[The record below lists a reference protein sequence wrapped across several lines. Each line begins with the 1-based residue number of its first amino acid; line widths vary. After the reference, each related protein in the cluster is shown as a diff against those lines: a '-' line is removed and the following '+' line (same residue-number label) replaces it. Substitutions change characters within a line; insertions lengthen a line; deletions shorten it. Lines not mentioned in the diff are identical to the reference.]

1 MKRAATLLVVLAV
14 MGCATQSQESI
25 FPPDTSADA
34 AACREEEAMRD
45 PKLSAMRRSVY
56 VGFQAQEER
65 LSNEIIATQRGT
77 YFDCMA
83 QRGHVRRG
91 GVERVRR

>member
-34 AACREEEAMRD
+34 AGCREEAMRD

>member
-1 MKRAATLLVVLAV
+1 MKIAAAFLMVMAV
-14 MGCATQSQESI
+14 AGCASQSREGI

-34 AACREEEAMRD
+34 AACREEAQRD
-45 PKLSAMRRSVY
+45 PALRDLRRSTFI
-56 VGFQAQEER
+56 GFPAQEEALR
-65 LSNEIIATQRGT
+65 NEIVTTQRRT

-83 QRGHVRRG
+83 LRGHTRQG

>member
-1 MKRAATLLVVLAV
+1 MKTAAAFLVVMFVA
-14 MGCATQSQESI
+14 GCASQSREDI

-34 AACREEEAMRD
+34 AACREEAQRD
-45 PKLSAMRRSVY
+45 PALRDMRRSTFI
-56 VGFQAQEER
+56 GFQAQEEALR
-65 LSNEIIATQRGT
+65 NEIVTTQRRT

-83 QRGHVRRG
+83 LRGHARQG

>member
-1 MKRAATLLVVLAV
+1 MKRAATLLMVLAV
-14 MGCATQSQESI
+14 AGCATQSREDI

-34 AACREEEAMRD
+34 AACREEARRD
-45 PKLSAMRRSVY
+45 PTLSAMRHSVY

-65 LSNEIIATQRGT
+65 LSNEIIATQRRT

-91 GVERVRR
+91 GVERVRQ

>member
-1 MKRAATLLVVLAV
+1 MKSAAAFLVALA
-14 MGCATQSQESI
+14 MAGCASQPREDI

-34 AACREEEAMRD
+34 AACREEARRD
-45 PKLSAMRRSVY
+45 PALRDLRHSSFI
-56 VGFQAQEER
+56 GFQAQEER
-65 LSNEIIATQRGT
+65 VRNEIVALQRRT

-83 QRGHVRRG
+83 LRGHTRQG

>member
-1 MKRAATLLVVLAV
+1 MKVAAAFLVALA
-14 MGCATQSQESI
+14 MAGCASQPREDI

-34 AACREEEAMRD
+34 AACREEARRD
-45 PKLSAMRRSVY
+45 PALRDLRHSSFI
-56 VGFQAQEER
+56 GFQAQEER
-65 LSNEIIATQRGT
+65 VRNEIVALQRGT

-83 QRGHVRRG
+83 LRGHTRQG

>member
-34 AACREEEAMRD
+34 AACREEAMRD
-45 PKLSAMRRSVY
+45 RKNCAMRAGSA
-56 VGFQAQEER
+56 GMICA
-65 LSNEIIATQRGT
+65 IISSLAFPCRALIPSRAG
-77 YFDCMA
+77 
-83 QRGHVRRG
+83 
-91 GVERVRR
+91 

>member
-1 MKRAATLLVVLAV
+1 MKAAAAFLVALA
-14 MGCATQSQESI
+14 MAGCASQPREDI

-34 AACREEEAMRD
+34 AACREEARRD
-45 PKLSAMRRSVY
+45 PALRDLRHSSFI
-56 VGFQAQEER
+56 GFQAQEER
-65 LSNEIIATQRGT
+65 VRNEIVALQRRT

-83 QRGHVRRG
+83 LRGHTRQG

>member
-1 MKRAATLLVVLAV
+1 MKRVATLLMVLAV
-14 MGCATQSQESI
+14 AGCASQSRDDI

-34 AACREEEAMRD
+34 AACREEARRD
-45 PKLSAMRRSVY
+45 PALRSLRHSTFI
-56 VGFQAQEER
+56 GFQAQEEALR
-65 LSNEIIATQRGT
+65 NEIVTTQRRT

-83 QRGHVRRG
+83 LRGHPRQG

>member
-1 MKRAATLLVVLAV
+1 MKRAATLLMVLA
-14 MGCATQSQESI
+14 MAGCASQPREDI

-34 AACREEEAMRD
+34 AACREEARRD
-45 PKLSAMRRSVY
+45 PALRDLRHSSFI
-56 VGFQAQEER
+56 GFQAQEER
-65 LSNEIIATQRGT
+65 VRNEIVALQRRT

-83 QRGHVRRG
+83 LRGHTRQG

>member
-1 MKRAATLLVVLAV
+1 MKAAAAFLVALVVA
-14 MGCATQSQESI
+14 GCANQSREDI

-34 AACREEEAMRD
+34 AACREEARRD
-45 PKLSAMRRSVY
+45 PALRDLRRSMFPGVEA
-56 VGFQAQEER
+56 QAER
-65 LSNEIIATQRGT
+65 VQNEIIATQRRT

-83 QRGHVRRG
+83 LRGHARQG

>member
-1 MKRAATLLVVLAV
+1 MKRVATLLMVLAV
-14 MGCATQSQESI
+14 AGCASQSRDDI

-34 AACREEEAMRD
+34 AACREEARRD
-45 PKLSAMRRSVY
+45 PALRNLRHSTFI
-56 VGFQAQEER
+56 GFQAQEEALR
-65 LSNEIIATQRGT
+65 NEIVTTQRRT

-83 QRGHVRRG
+83 LRGHPRQG

>member
-1 MKRAATLLVVLAV
+1 MKHTVIFLAALAV
-14 MGCATQSQESI
+14 TSCATQSTESI

-34 AACREEEAMRD
+34 TACREEARRD
-45 PKLSAMRRSVY
+45 PTLSAMRHSVY

-65 LSNEIIATQRGT
+65 LSNEIIATQRRT

-91 GVERVRR
+91 GVERVRQ

>member
-1 MKRAATLLVVLAV
+1 MKRAATLLAVLAV

-34 AACREEEAMRD
+34 AACREEAMRD

>member
-1 MKRAATLLVVLAV
+1 MKRGAALLMVLAV
-14 MGCATQSQESI
+14 AGCATQSRDDI

-34 AACREEEAMRD
+34 AACREEAMRD
-45 PKLSAMRRSVY
+45 PALSALRHSIY
-56 VGFQAQEER
+56 VEYQAQVDR
-65 LSNEIIATQRGT
+65 LNAEIIATQRRS

-91 GVERVRR
+91 GVERIGR

>member
-1 MKRAATLLVVLAV
+1 MKTAAALLVVLAV
-14 MGCATQSQESI
+14 AGCAGQSREDI

-34 AACREEEAMRD
+34 AACREEARRD
-45 PKLSAMRRSVY
+45 PALRDLRHSIFI
-56 VGFQAQEER
+56 GFQAQEER
-65 LSNEIIATQRGT
+65 VRNEIIATQRRT

-83 QRGHVRRG
+83 LRGHARQG

>member
-1 MKRAATLLVVLAV
+1 MKAAAALLVVLA
-14 MGCATQSQESI
+14 MAGCAGQSREDI

-34 AACREEEAMRD
+34 AACREEARRD
-45 PKLSAMRRSVY
+45 PALRDLRHSTFI
-56 VGFQAQEER
+56 GFPAQEEALR
-65 LSNEIIATQRGT
+65 NEIIAMQRRT

-83 QRGHVRRG
+83 LRGHTRQG

>member
-1 MKRAATLLVVLAV
+1 MKTAAAFLVILAV
-14 MGCATQSQESI
+14 AGCTGQSREDI

-34 AACREEEAMRD
+34 AACREEARRD
-45 PKLSAMRRSVY
+45 PALRDLRHSSFI
-56 VGFQAQEER
+56 GFQAQEER
-65 LSNEIIATQRGT
+65 VRNEIVALQRRT

-83 QRGHVRRG
+83 LRGHTRQG

>member
-1 MKRAATLLVVLAV
+1 MKAAAAFLVVMFLA
-14 MGCATQSQESI
+14 GCASQSRQEI

-34 AACREEEAMRD
+34 AACREEAQRD
-45 PKLSAMRRSVY
+45 PALRDMRRSTFI
-56 VGFQAQEER
+56 GFQAQEEALR
-65 LSNEIIATQRGT
+65 NEIVTTQRRT

-83 QRGHVRRG
+83 LRGHARQG

>member
-1 MKRAATLLVVLAV
+1 MKTAAALLVVLAV
-14 MGCATQSQESI
+14 AGCTGQSREDI

-34 AACREEEAMRD
+34 AACREEARRD
-45 PKLSAMRRSVY
+45 PALGDLRHSIFI
-56 VGFQAQEER
+56 GFQAQEER
-65 LSNEIIATQRGT
+65 VRNEIIAMQRRT

-83 QRGHVRRG
+83 LRGHARQG

>member
-1 MKRAATLLVVLAV
+1 MKAAAAFLVALAV
-14 MGCATQSQESI
+14 AGCAGQSREDI

-34 AACREEEAMRD
+34 AACREEAQRD
-45 PKLSAMRRSVY
+45 PALRNLRHSIFI
-56 VGFQAQEER
+56 GFQAQEER
-65 LSNEIIATQRGT
+65 VRNEIIATQRRT

-83 QRGHVRRG
+83 LRGHTRQG

>member
-1 MKRAATLLVVLAV
+1 MKALASLFLALA
-14 MGCATQSQESI
+14 MLGCASQPREDI

-34 AACREEEAMRD
+34 AACREEARRD
-45 PKLSAMRRSVY
+45 PALRDLRRSTFI
-56 VGFQAQEER
+56 GFAAQEER
-65 LSNEIIATQRGT
+65 LRNEIVTTQRRT

-83 QRGHVRRG
+83 LRGHTRQG

>member
-14 MGCATQSQESI
+14 AGCASQSRQEI
-25 FPPDTSADA
+25 FPPDTSEDA
-34 AACREEEAMRD
+34 AACREEARRD
-45 PKLSAMRRSVY
+45 PALRDLRRSTFI
-56 VGFQAQEER
+56 GFPAQEEALR
-65 LSNEIIATQRGT
+65 NEIVTIQRRT

-83 QRGHVRRG
+83 LRGHARQG